1 MKDKAKST
9 RGSSTTSTNRR
20 SRNVQTIE
28 LQIMAFWP
36 LLSIVFTI
44 LCGLALANLLKLAKN
59 QVNVL
64 YLRV

>member
-1 MKDKAKST
+1 MKDKRKST

-20 SRNVQTIE
+20 RRKVQTKE

-36 LLSIVFTI
+36 LLSTVFTI
-44 LCGLALANLLKLAKN
+44 LCRLALASLLKLAKN

-64 YLRV
+64 YLGV